1 MADPTYISVD
11 LGCQHVSVARF
22 TERSSGGMRLDGFA
36 RVQFLGDPSD
46 SDFDLEND
54 ASQALAQCLK
64 KLKIKE
70 KEAAYV
76 ITSHPVLTKF
86 ASMPMLESEQVD
98 QLVGFE
104 AQQQVPYPIN
114 EVAWGYQLVGDPD
127 DVELQFMLA
136 AIKSDEMEVYD
147 RVVRSA
153 GLLTNGATIAPAAL
167 YNAFRYSYSDVDGCV
182 LIIDIGA
189 RTTDLIFAEGG
200 NLFTRMVKIGGT
212 DISNTIA
219 EEVGMPYAAAES
231 KKEQDGFVG
240 LGGAYAAHEDPEIN
254 VISKLIRNSLTRLH
268 SDIMRNI
275 TFYRSQQGG
284 SAPSMVLLAGGAS
297 QMPFLRD
304 FFAEKL
310 SVPVD
315 FFNPMRNVTIGKGCK
330 PEDAEVALHHLGPLL
345 GSALASAGEVPARL
359 ELVSKS
365 VQADRDL
372 AKKKP
377 LLIFALVAAAAVLGA
392 VGFYFQ
398 RAGSVTDSAIAAKAT
413 ELRTLKKHE
422 KGISEKREKIGE
434 IMSTSGDLIEAAR
447 HRAYWVDLFTYLS
460 EMMEGDALYFTSIE
474 PLANGE
480 PIFTDEVGGIGA
492 FNDGQEEIVDGIL
505 VKGLWREN
513 SDTTQVVFDYFNRLK
528 EDALARGD
536 DAVFALAEANMEDV
550 VEPDSGTSGDR
561 FAYPF
566 TMKLPLPESNQVR
579 FEK

>member
-1 MADPTYISVD
+1 MADPTYVSVD

-22 TERSSGGMRLDGFA
+22 TQRSNGGLRLDGFA
-36 RVQFLGDPSD
+36 RTQFLGDPSD
-46 SDFDLEND
+46 SGFDLEAE
-54 ASQALAQCLK
+54 ASGALEQCLK

-127 DVELQFMLA
+127 DVEVQFMLA

-153 GLLTNGATIAPAAL
+153 GLRTTGATVAPVSL
-167 YNAFRYSYSDVDGCV
+167 YNAFRYNYSDVDGCV

-189 RTTDLIFAEGG
+189 RTTDLIFAEGR

-219 EEVGMPYAAAES
+219 KEIGMPYAAAED

-284 SAPSMVLLAGGAS
+284 SAPSMVLLTGGAS
-297 QMPFLRD
+297 QMPYLRD

-315 FFNPMRNVTIGKGCK
+315 FLNPMRNVTIGKSCK
-330 PEDAEVALHHLGPLL
+330 PEDAEVALRHLGPLL
-345 GSALASAGEVPARL
+345 GSALATAGEVPAKL
-359 ELVSKS
+359 ELVSNS

-377 LLIFALVAAAAVLGA
+377 LLVFALVAAAAVLGA

-398 RAGSVTDSAIAAKAT
+398 RAASVTESAIAGKSG
-413 ELRTLKKHE
+413 ELRTLTKHE
-422 KGISEKREKIGE
+422 KGISEQKEKIE
-434 IMSTSGDLIEAAR
+434 SIMSTSGDLIEAAR

-460 EMMEGDALYFTSIE
+460 DMMEGDALYFTSIE

-480 PIFTDEVGGIGA
+480 PVFNDEVGGISA
-492 FNDGQEEIVDGIL
+492 FNAGQEAVVDGIL

-513 SDTTQVVFDYFNRLK
+513 SDTTQVVYDYFNRLK
-528 EDALARGD
+528 EDAVARGEE
-536 DAVFALAEANMEDV
+536 AVFALAEANMEDV

-566 TMKLPLPESNQVR
+566 TMKLPLPASNQVR